1 MVATSQQ
8 ERVGARSGVDNNLF
22 SDLTFSNCALAYHQL
37 APDINRNS
45 KGQCLQAF
53 DTPSMGYMDK
63 TVFWRNRVVGG
74 GGVKLEPCRADC
86 LNVSA
91 AALVRLLACLKEAGR
106 TDVDRV
112 RVRQR

>member
-1 MVATSQQ
+1 MTYRRHLGCILPKVPAISLD
-8 ERVGARSGVDNNLF
+8 VVDR
-22 SDLTFSNCALAYHQL
+22 
-37 APDINRNS
+37 APDINRDS
-45 KGQCLQAF
+45 KGQCLPVF

-63 TVFWRNRVVGG
+63 TIFWRNRVMGG
-74 GGVKLEPCRADC
+74 AGVKLEPCRADC

-91 AALVRLLACLKEAGR
+91 AALVRLLSCLKEAGR

>member
-1 MVATSQQ
+1 MRRLSKSAF
-8 ERVGARSGVDNNLF
+8 GACSGVDNNLF
-22 SDLTFSNCALAYHQL
+22 SDLTFSNCALAYHQR

-45 KGQCLQAF
+45 KGQCLPAF

-63 TVFWRNRVVGG
+63 TIFWRNRVMGG
-74 GGVKLEPCRADC
+74 AGVKLEPCRADC

-91 AALVRLLACLKEAGR
+91 AALVRLLSCLKEAGR
-106 TDVDRV
+106 TAVDRV

>member
-1 MVATSQQ
+1 M
-8 ERVGARSGVDNNLF
+8 
-22 SDLTFSNCALAYHQL
+22 QL

-45 KGQCLQAF
+45 KGQCLPAF

-74 GGVKLEPCRADC
+74 AGVKLEPCRADC
-86 LNVSA
+86 LNVRA
-91 AALVRLLACLKEAGR
+91 AAPSPRRRLSCLNEAGR

-112 RVRQR
+112 RVR

>member
-1 MVATSQQ
+1 MD
-8 ERVGARSGVDNNLF
+8 R
-22 SDLTFSNCALAYHQL
+22 

-63 TVFWRNRVVGG
+63 TVFWRNRVMGG
-74 GGVKLEPCRADC
+74 AGVKLEPCRADC

-91 AALVRLLACLKEAGR
+91 AALVRLLACLKKRAAQMWIECEFDSADAGIQLVGGKG
-106 TDVDRV
+106 DW
-112 RVRQR
+112 